1 MRQVD
6 AIRYPP
12 GKADSYT
19 DRYGNW
25 MISFKGNRLFPL
37 DLRSDDIDIEE
48 IAHALS
54 NICRFGGHCKEF
66 YSVAQHSVIVS
77 DLCSK
82 ENKLIGLLHDAAEAY
97 CGDMVRPLKQH
108 LSAYSTI
115 EYNIWT
121 VIAQKFSLPFNVPL
135 EVQQEDARVLLME
148 KRDILAHHEHEW
160 KFPQCAFPNLT
171 VPDDK
176 IIIPINPKAAEVLF
190 MQRFMEVSRG

>member
-12 GKADSYT
+12 GNNKSYS

-25 MISFKGNRLFPL
+25 MISVKGNRLFPL
-37 DLRSDDIDIEE
+37 DLRSEDIDIEE

-54 NICRFGGHCKEF
+54 NICRFGGHCREF

-82 ENKLIGLLHDAAEAY
+82 ENELIGLLHDAAEAY

-108 LSAYSTI
+108 LSHFSVI
-115 EYNIWT
+115 ERNIWT
-121 VIAQKFSLPFNVPL
+121 VIAQRFELPFDLPL
-135 EVQQEDARVLLME
+135 EVEQEDARALLME
-148 KRDILAHHEHEW
+148 KRDILTHHEHKW
-160 KFPQCAFPNLT
+160 MFPQCAFPDLT
-171 VPDDK
+171 LPDQL
-176 IIIPINPKAAEVLF
+176 ITPINPKAARDLF
-190 MQRFMEVSRG
+190 LQRFVEVSRG